1 MVDIHYHIMK
11 NRMLTYFITVLLGTT
26 LFAQSSE
33 RKMLAGTYPPAVI
46 EQSLC
51 APLAFA
57 PIPCMCSNYWRDS
70 IPETM
75 RLSYIKAGEAYL
87 GAKWETL
94 PVTVFSRFRTD
105 GVRVDY
111 ENISFARRRQ
121 LATLVMAELME
132 DEGRFVPDIVNGI
145 WVLCEETWWG
155 IPAHYGPKVTLPD
168 DQNVDLFQAET
179 AGMMAWIGYV
189 LKESLDAFS
198 PLVAQ
203 RITKEIDRRMLRP
216 CLDTAY
222 GWKRNTSNWNP
233 WICSNWLSC
242 VLLCE
247 TDRERQL
254 RAVQEI
260 VDCLDFYIDSA
271 PDDGGCNEGPSYWTH
286 AAGSLGQC
294 LLLLRQA
301 TNGRID
307 LSGKEKVKALGSF
320 LYKTY
325 IGNGNAVNFAD
336 ASVHA
341 STEVNIVYPFAY
353 YLNDQIMAQY
363 AALVARQENLFTDP
377 GTVYHNSHN
386 YPSIGHELMML
397 ARLNS
402 FLHTEPHEPLIA
414 DAWLPHLQVVA
425 SRSVEGSTKG
435 LFFAAKGG
443 NNAEN
448 HNHNDVGSYVVYAD
462 GEPLII
468 DVGVGTY
475 TAQTFGKDR
484 YEIWTMQSGYHNLP
498 VINGIDQKEGGKYK
512 ASDVQYTHKV
522 KQVTFSLDIAGAY
535 PDEAAVDSWK
545 RTFRFTKGKEL
556 VVRETY
562 RLKEYKIQPEIVLM
576 TCCLPE
582 VTSGGIA
589 LQTSTGWRM
598 IAFDASLCTP
608 QIEPIE
614 ITDKRLLESWKPDMW
629 RIRLKVNSQA
639 PNGSMVYTI
648 R

>member
-1 MVDIHYHIMK
+1 
-11 NRMLTYFITVLLGTT
+11 MLVNNYPANTV
-26 LFAQSSE
+26 
-33 RKMLAGTYPPAVI
+33 

-51 APLAFA
+51 APLSFKPVPPAGD
-57 PIPCMCSNYWRDS
+57 SYWHDS
-70 IPETM
+70 IPEAM
-75 RLSYIKAGEAYL
+75 RQSYIRAGEKYL
-87 GAKWETL
+87 NAKWETL
-94 PVTVFSRFRTD
+94 PVMVFSRFRTE

-111 ENISFARRRQ
+111 ENISFARRQ
-121 LATLVMAELME
+121 QFATLVMAEVME
-132 DEGRFVPDIVNGI
+132 DKGRFLPDIINGI

-179 AGMMAWIGYV
+179 AGMMAWATYI
-189 LKESLDAFS
+189 LKDRLDAFS
-198 PLVAQ
+198 PLVVRRVQA
-203 RITKEIDRRMLRP
+203 EVDRRMLTP
-216 CLDTAY
+216 CREIAY
-222 GWKRNTSNWNP
+222 SWRRNTSNWNP

-242 VLLCE
+242 TLLCE
-247 TDRERQL
+247 PDRERQL
-254 RAVQEI
+254 RAVQIIME
-260 VDCLDFYIDSA
+260 CLDFYMDSA

-294 LLLLRQA
+294 LMLLRQA
-301 TNGRID
+301 TGGQID

-341 STEVNIVYPFAY
+341 STEVNIVYPFAC
-353 YLNDQIMAQY
+353 YLNDKVMAQY

-377 GTVYHNSHN
+377 GTVYHNGHN
-386 YPSIGHELMML
+386 YPSISHELMML
-397 ARLNS
+397 GRLDS

-414 DAWLPHLQVVA
+414 DAWLPHLQVMA

-448 HNHNDVGSYVVYAD
+448 HNHNDIGSYVVYAD
-462 GEPLII
+462 GDPLII

-484 YEIWTMQSGYHNLP
+484 YEIWSMQSGYHNLP
-498 VINGIDQKEGGKYK
+498 IVNGVDQKDGRRYK
-512 ASDVQYTHKV
+512 AADVQYARKG
-522 KQVTFSLDIAGAY
+522 KQVTFRMDIAGAY
-535 PDEAAVDSWK
+535 PDEAAVESWK

-556 VVRETY
+556 TVREEY
-562 RLKEYKIQPEIVLM
+562 RLKAYKTSSEIVLM
-576 TCCLPE
+576 TCCRPE
-582 VTSGGIA
+582 VVPGGIA
-589 LQTSTGWRM
+589 LQTPTGRRM
-598 IAFDASLCTP
+598 IAFDSSLCTP
-608 QIEPIE
+608 QIEYIE

-629 RIRLKVNSQA
+629 RIRLPLTSKA
-639 PNGSMVYTI
+639 LNGSFSYSI